1 MRMLM
6 LHVDQFKS
14 EITKKG
20 RSKIVEDYDPNSKI
34 TQVDEALIILASV
47 EKQDE
52 PSPWNISKKTLAFSS
67 TH

>member
-1 MRMLM
+1 MLM

-20 RSKIVEDYDPNSKI
+20 RSKIIEEYDPNSKI
-34 TQVDEALIILASV
+34 TQVDEALIILVSI

-52 PSPWNISKKTLAFSS
+52 PNPWNISKKSS
-67 TH
+67 DE